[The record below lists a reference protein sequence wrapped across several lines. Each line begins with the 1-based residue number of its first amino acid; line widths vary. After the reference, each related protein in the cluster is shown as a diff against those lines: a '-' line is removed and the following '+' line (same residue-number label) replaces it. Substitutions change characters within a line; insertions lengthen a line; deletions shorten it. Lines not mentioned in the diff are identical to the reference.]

1 MDITLAYAIGLGGLL
16 FLLILMNF
24 RQWLLFG
31 WKKVVPFSLKYFV
44 YPQIRH
50 RLTGAWHPAGVIA
63 GLLYSGVNVF
73 CVCFK
78 VRSVWVAGLRA
89 ANLSLINLIPLMA
102 GPHLSFPAD
111 LLGVTLRT
119 YRRFHRSLGLMS
131 SVLLG
136 FHVLTVLVEKKPF
149 PLQIS
154 ENLFGLIGT
163 ISLGIL
169 VPLSNP
175 LLRRPFYEFFL
186 RLHQTLAVT
195 ATYSIWSHLK
205 KSHSLP
211 QKYIYVTI
219 GTFLLTVLVQCGLI
233 VYQTGVVGNGFARVK
248 ITNIKEMLNREH
260 VIIQQE
266 VMTLQVRLTSP
277 VQVKPGQY
285 ICLWIPWFGLLQ
297 SHPFIITS
305 WSDESLESL
314 DIFVEP
320 RDGLTRK
327 LLRYSD
333 SSRGSGTL
341 YKALFSGPHGT
352 TVPAGTYETV
362 LMMADGFGV
371 VSYLPYL
378 KQLIHGYNACKIRTR
393 RIHLVWQLETKDL
406 GYAAADLLND
416 ALVGDTLSVDNGT
429 DDMSDEKS
437 AKGKILSISIYIRWA
452 SQDRVP
458 FGRRAIAYSGMADV
472 EAIFQEEAAG
482 KHIKRVQ
489 EESGER
495 GEMLVMVSG
504 SNDLRDRLRRLVR
517 PLADKKVRL
526 EELEYQP
533 GD

>member
-1 MDITLAYAIGLGGLL
+1 MLSKVFLHPVSRIDKDQGAIS
-16 FLLILMNF
+16 
-24 RQWLLFG
+24 W
-31 WKKVVPFSLKYFV
+31 
-44 YPQIRH
+44 
-50 RLTGAWHPAGVIA
+50 
-63 GLLYSGVNVF
+63 
-73 CVCFK
+73 
-78 VRSVWVAGLRA
+78 
-89 ANLSLINLIPLMA
+89 
-102 GPHLSFPAD
+102 
-111 LLGVTLRT
+111 
-119 YRRFHRSLGLMS
+119 
-131 SVLLG
+131 G
-136 FHVLTVLVEKKPF
+136 F
-149 PLQIS
+149 
-154 ENLFGLIGT
+154 
-163 ISLGIL
+163 L
-169 VPLSNP
+169 VPLSLP

-260 VIIQQE
+260 VTIQQE

-297 SHPFIITS
+297 SHPFMITS

-333 SSRGSGTL
+333 SSREGGTL
-341 YKALFSGPHGT
+341 YRALFSGPHGT

-371 VSYLPYL
+371 VSHLSYL

-393 RIHLVWQLETKDL
+393 RIHLVWQLETKGTPAIGL
-406 GYAAADLLND
+406 PVFSRRTTLNC
-416 ALVGDTLSVDNGT
+416 S
-429 DDMSDEKS
+429 
-437 AKGKILSISIYIRWA
+437 R
-452 SQDRVP
+452 
-458 FGRRAIAYSGMADV
+458 FGICR
-472 EAIFQEEAAG
+472 
-482 KHIKRVQ
+482 
-489 EESGER
+489 
-495 GEMLVMVSG
+495 
-504 SNDLRDRLRRLVR
+504 RRLV
-517 PLADKKVRL
+517 
-526 EELEYQP
+526 E
-533 GD
+533 